1 MAVSPVMPVI
11 ENWTARSGFRT
22 TVPSMARPVSV
33 GIPATPVSPERERGR
48 RWGGGWGGG
57 WVGGP
62 RVRRRGRRGR
72 ARARGRERPW
82 DARRWRGGESFRIL
96 VGGGSGAVVDAL
108 ITADRGQDSSAMGRS
123 ADLALRW
130 QARPD
135 HGGSLVS
142 SRAPNPSRR
151 ARREAERRGGK
162 SAALPSRRGLP
173 PPPRL

>member
-1 MAVSPVMPVI
+1 M
-11 ENWTARSGFRT
+11 
-22 TVPSMARPVSV
+22 
-33 GIPATPVSPERERGR
+33 
-48 RWGGGWGGG
+48 
-57 WVGGP
+57 
-62 RVRRRGRRGR
+62 RRRRRRGR

-82 DARRWRGGESFRIL
+82 DARRGRGGGALRIL

-142 SRAPNPSRR
+142 SPAPTPSRR
-151 ARREAERRGGK
+151 PRREAERPGGK
-162 SAALPSRRGLP
+162 SAAAPIRRGLSPLAWLTGVAVLLGP
-173 PPPRL
+173 PGVAGPAPAH